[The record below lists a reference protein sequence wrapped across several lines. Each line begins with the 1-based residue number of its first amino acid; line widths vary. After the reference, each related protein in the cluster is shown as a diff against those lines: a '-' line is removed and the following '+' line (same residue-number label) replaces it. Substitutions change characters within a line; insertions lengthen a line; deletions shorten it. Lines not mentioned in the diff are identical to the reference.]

1 MNLPSRTSLRSRMP
15 SVLAAS
21 LALSLAACG
30 GGGGTPV
37 GIANFQLTDAPVCSA
52 VQSVFIT
59 VDAIE
64 LIGANA
70 SYSLTLPQPQQ
81 PIDLT
86 SLVNGQT
93 LSLGNVSVPAGTYQ
107 QLRLILAP
115 TQGNG
120 PNPANY
126 VLLSGSSTPVPLNT
140 PSAQQSGYKING
152 QFAVA
157 ANGQVNLTVDF
168 NACRSVVV
176 AGSSNQYILKPVLN
190 LTDDDQ
196 SGSITGNLP
205 TSDAGAM
212 VMAEDSSGH
221 ILKATVATT
230 ASTTA
235 TSASFTLAPLPASSI
250 GYNVVIAPPAP
261 STSTTPSPNFA
272 PDAVLGVPVV
282 AGQVT
287 PLSTSASPLP
297 AVSTTADAY
306 YSGTINLPSS
316 ADALVVAQEPLNS
329 TTTISIAQ
337 SNGIETSSSTT
348 QTYAMELPSAAPDV
362 ATYSANGLIFTQS
375 VTAPTVT
382 ISAYDSAGA
391 TGSTMTMTNAL
402 LRLSGTG
409 DDTYYFDR

>member
-1 MNLPSRTSLRSRMP
+1 VN
-15 SVLAAS
+15 
-21 LALSLAACG
+21 
-30 GGGGTPV
+30 
-37 GIANFQLTDAPVCSA
+37 
-52 VQSVFIT
+52 
-59 VDAIE
+59 
-64 LIGANA
+64 
-70 SYSLTLPQPQQ
+70 
-81 PIDLT
+81 LT
-86 SLVNGQT
+86 SLVNGAT
-93 LSLGNVSVPAGTYQ
+93 LSLGNISVPAGTYQ
-107 QLRLILAP
+107 QLRLVLASN
-115 TQGNG
+115 QGNG
-120 PNPANY
+120 PTPANY
-126 VLLSGSSTPVPLNT
+126 VLLSGSTAPQALTT

-152 QFAVA
+152 QFTVT
-157 ANGQVNLTVDF
+157 ANSQVTLSVDF

-176 AGSSNQYILKPVLN
+176 AGSSGQYILKPVLN

-221 ILKATVATT
+221 ILKTTVAAT

-235 TSASFTLAPLPASSI
+235 TSSSFILAPLPASST

-261 STSTTPSPNFA
+261 STSTTSSPKFA

-287 PLSTSASPLP
+287 SLSTSASPLP
-297 AVSTTADAY
+297 VVSTTADAY

-316 ADALVVAQEPLNS
+316 ADTLVVAQEPLNS

-337 SNGIETSSSTT
+337 SNGIETSNSTT

-375 VTAPTVT
+375 VTAPTIT

-402 LRLSGTG
+402 LTLSGTG
-409 DDTYYFDR
+409 DDTYYVDR

>member
-1 MNLPSRTSLRSRMP
+1 
-15 SVLAAS
+15 
-21 LALSLAACG
+21 
-30 GGGGTPV
+30 
-37 GIANFQLTDAPVCSA
+37 
-52 VQSVFIT
+52 
-59 VDAIE
+59 
-64 LIGANA
+64 
-70 SYSLTLPQPQQ
+70 
-81 PIDLT
+81 
-86 SLVNGQT
+86 
-93 LSLGNVSVPAGTYQ
+93 
-107 QLRLILAP
+107 
-115 TQGNG
+115 
-120 PNPANY
+120 
-126 VLLSGSSTPVPLNT
+126 
-140 PSAQQSGYKING
+140 
-152 QFAVA
+152 
-157 ANGQVNLTVDF
+157 
-168 NACRSVVV
+168 
-176 AGSSNQYILKPVLN
+176 
-190 LTDDDQ
+190 
-196 SGSITGNLP
+196 
-205 TSDAGAM
+205 
-212 VMAEDSSGH
+212 MAEDSSGH

-287 PLSTSASPLP
+287 SLSTSASPLP

-316 ADALVVAQEPLNS
+316 ADTLVVAQEPLNS

-375 VTAPTVT
+375 VTAPTIT

-402 LRLSGTG
+402 LTLSGTG